1 MQALRV
7 WQPARSVLQPEPRG
21 RPEQPE
27 HPGVQGRWGR
37 STVRLLQGA
46 EVREHREQQDAGEQE
61 PWEQPVLQ
69 GAEERERRG
78 QPVQQDAGEQERR
91 EQPVL
96 QDAGEREQ
104 PVQRDAG
111 EPGRRGVQAE
121 WGR

>member
-27 HPGVQGRWGR
+27 HPGVQELWGR

-46 EVREHREQQDAGEQE
+46 EVRERRGLQEQRDAGGQEQ
-61 PWEQPVLQ
+61 WEL
-69 GAEERERRG
+69 
-78 QPVQQDAGEQERR
+78 PVQRDAEVRGRR

-96 QDAGEREQ
+96 QDAGVRERRGLQ
-104 PVQRDAG
+104 GAG

>member
-21 RPEQPE
+21 RPVQSEQPE
-27 HPGVQGRWGR
+27 HPGVQGLWGR

-78 QPVQQDAGEQERR
+78 Q
-91 EQPVL
+91 
-96 QDAGEREQ
+96 QDAGERERRGQ